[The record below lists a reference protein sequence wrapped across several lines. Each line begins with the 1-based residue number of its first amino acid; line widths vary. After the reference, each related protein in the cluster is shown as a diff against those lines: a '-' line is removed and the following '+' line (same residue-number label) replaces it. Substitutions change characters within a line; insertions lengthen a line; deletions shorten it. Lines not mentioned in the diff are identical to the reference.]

1 MKLFVVCVIGLC
13 ALSLF
18 GLLSCRDPNAPKIPE
33 TTDQILHFAEN
44 AMPHSVLN
52 VLNDLK
58 KEGNL
63 YCNYNSCFIIYEVGC
78 RKCILS
84 QNGGIVWISLDG
96 N

>member
-1 MKLFVVCVIGLC
+1 
-13 ALSLF
+13 
-18 GLLSCRDPNAPKIPE
+18 
-33 TTDQILHFAEN
+33 
-44 AMPHSVLN
+44 MPHKVLN

-63 YCNYNSCFIIYEVGC
+63 YCNYNFCFIIYEVGC

-84 QNGGIVWISLDG
+84 QKRRVLDDYFIKNGAEDGGIVWISLDG